1 MQFQKFKP
9 ECLII
14 FVRGYISHE
23 VQLMRISYPKVV
35 EPVCDDV
42 LSELLQNHLTIQIS
56 VPFEIYANVLNMI
69 LQGKQPVKVLLV
81 SAAS

>member
-1 MQFQKFKP
+1 M
-9 ECLII
+9 I
-14 FVRGYISHE
+14 
-23 VQLMRISYPKVV
+23 RISYPKVV
-35 EPVCDDV
+35 EPVGDDV